1 MKQITLENGM
11 IKGTDIVP
19 EKIGNTEKIYVPLRE
34 NCFFGGFVDF
44 TPRKFNSC
52 IEDRLS
58 ILRLCDKYND
68 EDKGYS
74 QVNAFAK
81 ARRNSKKYHKSG
93 TFTKYYYAFI
103 NFYKVEEGEK

>member
-19 EKIGNTEKIYVPLRE
+19 QKIGTTEKIYVPLRE

-58 ILRLCDKYND
+58 TLRLCNENKEYA
-68 EDKGYS
+68 E
-74 QVNAFAK
+74 VNAFAK
-81 ARRNSKKYHKSG
+81 ARRNSKKYHKTG
-93 TFTKYYYAFI
+93 TFTEYYYAFI
-103 NFYKVEEGEK
+103 DFYKV